1 MSAKTITVLKA
12 TMKFVIFLLSFLSLL
27 CSCNNKKADAN
38 SQVKFDKV
46 KWQTKDG
53 DAYPYRDA
61 MLDNLIDSVNL
72 KRIPYDSLINIL
84 GQPDRVNEGHL
95 YYNISGKKVGVFT
108 FGTKSFV
115 IKLKPDSTVE
125 WRKIYG
131 G

>member
-1 MSAKTITVLKA
+1 
-12 TMKFVIFLLSFLSLL
+12 MKLIISLIFFLCLIGA
-27 CSCNNKKADAN
+27 CNNKKVDATAL
-38 SQVKFDKV
+38 VKFDKV

-53 DAYPYRDA
+53 DAYPYRDE
-61 MLDNLIDSVNL
+61 MLDNLIDSVNR
-72 KRIPYDSLINIL
+72 KGIQFDSLIKIL

-95 YYNISGKKVGVFT
+95 YYNIHRKKMFAIA